1 MHAGPTVL
9 PAVMGLRSSPPFLAL
24 SLEAGLGPP
33 CGEEEEAVS
42 EGSGS
47 QVEGGQRG
55 RGNISQTTEGW

>member
-1 MHAGPTVL
+1 MLVRPSCPPSWDYVL
-9 PAVMGLRSSPPFLAL
+9 PPPFLAL

-47 QVEGGQRG
+47 QVEGVK
-55 RGNISQTTEGW
+55 EGEVTFHKLPKAGE